1 MRESIKKIIIN
12 FIPPFLTS
20 FLTNLLNN
28 KWRGDYHTWAEA
40 EIKTTGYNDKNILN
54 KVHESLYEVKLG
66 KSKYERDSV
75 LFDEI
80 QYSWPLL
87 SGIMMAA
94 AKTNGK
100 IHVLDFGGS
109 LGSTYF
115 QNKKFLDCFGDVIW
129 CIVEQYNFVKV
140 GKEDFEDERLKFYLS
155 IEDCLKE
162 QSINVLILS
171 SVIEYI
177 EKPYE
182 FLENMLLKLNVDYI
196 LIDRTPFIN
205 SKEKIVIQTVPSNIY
220 KASYPCQIFNFNK
233 FKNFFSSNGYTLIEE
248 FDAID
253 GKYQEISFKGLIYF
267 REEVLSNNPV

>member
-1 MRESIKKIIIN
+1 MRASIKRTIIN

-28 KWRGDYHTWAEA
+28 KWRGNYHTWAEA
-40 EIKTTGYNDKNILN
+40 ELKTTGYNDKEILN

-87 SGIMMAA
+87 SGIMMAS
-94 AKTNGK
+94 AKSNGK

-109 LGSTYF
+109 LGSTYY
-115 QNKKFLDCFGDVIW
+115 QNKKFLDCFEDVIW
-129 CIVEQYNFVKV
+129 CIVEQQNFVKI
-140 GKEDFEDERLKFYLS
+140 GKEDFEDERLKFYS
-155 IEDCLKE
+155 SVENCLKE
-162 QSINVLILS
+162 QSINILLLS

-182 FLENMLLKLNVDYI
+182 LLKKLLPQLKVDYI

-205 SKEKIVIQTVPSNIY
+205 GEDKIVIQTVPSSIY
-220 KASYPCQIFNFNK
+220 KASYPCHLFNLDK
-233 FKNFFSSNGYTLIEE
+233 FKTFFTSNGYTLFEE
-248 FDAID
+248 FEAID
-253 GKYQEISFKGLIYF
+253 GNRKEISFKGMIYF
-267 REEVLSNNPV
+267 LENKYK